1 MKGKKWEKK
10 RQKIKEKRQFIIDN
24 QWQKVV

>member
-10 RQKIKEKRQFIIDN
+10 RQKIKEKRQFLIDN